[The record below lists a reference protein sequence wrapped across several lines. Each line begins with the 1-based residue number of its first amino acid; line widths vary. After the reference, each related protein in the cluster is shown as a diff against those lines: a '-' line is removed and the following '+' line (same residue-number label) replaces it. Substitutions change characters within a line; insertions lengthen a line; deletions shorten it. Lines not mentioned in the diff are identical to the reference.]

1 MALIGGGHV
10 GREHRRF
17 TDALYHRYSGII
29 VIRAKARNLDKPF
42 PKLVPALMIFYSE
55 VI

>member
-17 TDALYHRYSGII
+17 TDALYHRHSGFI
-29 VIRAKARNLDKPF
+29 VIRAEARNLDKPF
-42 PKLVPALMIFYSE
+42 PKVVPAPMFFILK
-55 VI
+55 